1 MLVGKACANLQE
13 ESHLYNPHACLSVK
27 WLQSKTPQRIHLQ
40 RKWLQKHLYESYL
53 HGLKQ
58 MEGNKLEEE
67 RRQGGVLSPRLMSSR
82 ISTSPCTTHFYN
94 FIFTWGDGTGCAVH
108 TGVFAVASVTAGPT
122 TECVLCLP
130 VLWNTFHPETGTT
143 ACLGLQ
149 KTDPSYYVHINIM

>member
-13 ESHLYNPHACLSVK
+13 ESHLYNPHARLSVK

-58 MEGNKLEEE
+58 MEGNKLQEE
-67 RRQGGVLSPRLMSSR
+67 RRQGAVLSPRLMSNR

-108 TGVFAVASVTAGPT
+108 TGCVCCGQCHCWSYNRVCFVLTSSVGHFPSWDPDHS
-122 TECVLCLP
+122 LP
-130 VLWNTFHPETGTT
+130 GAAENRP
-143 ACLGLQ
+143 
-149 KTDPSYYVHINIM
+149 